1 MNKKSAVAVAVGALF
16 SMPALAQTSGSGIE
30 IYGRLYP
37 QLTFSKGSGATDP
50 ADNHDG
56 RWSIDTMN
64 SRIGFRGREQLGGG
78 LSAIFQIET
87 RVRFDTGSGN
97 FWAGGRNSF
106 LGLSGGFGTVRLGNM
121 DTIYKE
127 YGGAV
132 GSFFGISSGNFVAS
146 SNVLSDMGLGGEAG
160 VGRDDTGFHIRAPN
174 SIQYETPEFGGFQ
187 VGIQYS
193 PDEAKGNPGRLTTR
207 GGDVNADLW
216 SFGVKYEA
224 GPLYVSL
231 QHERHN
237 DWFDLSSNVLNFIGA
252 DPDDGTTTESRDRAT
267 RLSGRFAI
275 TPQHRVTG
283 DFARMQWK
291 ESGPG
296 GSIELE
302 RDAWAVGWEARWGG
316 PWRTEIT
323 YTRSNKPDVN
333 AAAAGLAATGEIA
346 ELEGDMLAAGVGYS
360 LSKRTVVYLIAARL
374 TNEELAAFSNGP
386 SGSFDSNPGEDVTRI
401 AVGVSH
407 SF

>member
-37 QLTFSKGSGATDP
+37 QLSLSKSSGATTTEPP
-50 ADNHDG
+50 ATFVTGTGGNHDR
-56 RWSIDTMN
+56 RWSIDTSN

-78 LSAIFQIET
+78 LSTVWQIET
-87 RVRFDTGSGN
+87 RVRFDTGAGN

-106 LGLSGGFGTVRLGNM
+106 LGLAGGFGTVKLGNM

-207 GGDVNADLW
+207 GGDVNADLC
-216 SFGVKYEA
+216 V
-224 GPLYVSL
+224 
-231 QHERHN
+231 
-237 DWFDLSSNVLNFIGA
+237 
-252 DPDDGTTTESRDRAT
+252 
-267 RLSGRFAI
+267 
-275 TPQHRVTG
+275 
-283 DFARMQWK
+283 
-291 ESGPG
+291 
-296 GSIELE
+296 
-302 RDAWAVGWEARWGG
+302 
-316 PWRTEIT
+316 
-323 YTRSNKPDVN
+323 
-333 AAAAGLAATGEIA
+333 AAARAPQRLVRS
-346 ELEGDMLAAGVGYS
+346 LE
-360 LSKRTVVYLIAARL
+360 
-374 TNEELAAFSNGP
+374 
-386 SGSFDSNPGEDVTRI
+386 
-401 AVGVSH
+401 
-407 SF
+407 